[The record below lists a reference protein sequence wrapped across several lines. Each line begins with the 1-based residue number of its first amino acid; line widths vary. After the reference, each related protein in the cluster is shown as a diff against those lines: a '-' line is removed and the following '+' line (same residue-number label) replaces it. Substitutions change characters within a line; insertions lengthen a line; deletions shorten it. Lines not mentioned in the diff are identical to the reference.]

1 MIGAELLLKSI
12 FNSGVDKIFTLSGNQ
27 IMPIYDAAIDLG
39 IEMVHC
45 RHEASAV
52 FMADGY
58 AQSSGKVGVALVT
71 AAPGFTNS
79 LGPLFAINSNQSPVL
94 LLSGDS
100 PISQKNMMAFQEL
113 DQPNISKGLVKKS
126 LRIEKTESIGKE
138 IANAIK
144 TSRSGRPGPV
154 HIAIPFDILNQE
166 VKERSIPDVK
176 DYNTFTKNLSAN
188 DKDNL
193 FSEIKKSAKPIIIA
207 SPSLSQSR
215 NRDLYKDLFN
225 SINIPVI
232 TMASPRGS
240 NDPTNGRLKEILVKA
255 DMIIFVDKDIDF
267 TVGFGSNDRLGAK
280 K

>member
-193 FSEIKKSAKPIIIA
+193 FSEIKKKC
-207 SPSLSQSR
+207 
-215 NRDLYKDLFN
+215 
-225 SINIPVI
+225 
-232 TMASPRGS
+232 
-240 NDPTNGRLKEILVKA
+240 KA
-255 DMIIFVDKDIDF
+255 
-267 TVGFGSNDRLGAK
+267 NNYC
-280 K
+280 